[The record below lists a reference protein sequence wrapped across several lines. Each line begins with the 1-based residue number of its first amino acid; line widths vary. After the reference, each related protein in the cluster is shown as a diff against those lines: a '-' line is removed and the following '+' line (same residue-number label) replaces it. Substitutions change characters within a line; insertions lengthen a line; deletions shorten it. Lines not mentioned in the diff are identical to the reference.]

1 MQTRFG
7 IGFLLSVACA
17 ACAANVPPSP
27 APVTAAAP
35 VAPPPPKAAEPPI
48 APLAYDVNP
57 GGMWPP
63 EQIQTQA
70 EQLKKLG
77 LAIDP
82 ALLADPMSPVLG
94 AVLSLNGCSASFV
107 SPDGLVATN
116 HHCAVRAL
124 EYNSQPEKNL
134 LEDGFLA
141 ASRAEERSAGPSA
154 RALLTLAIKDV
165 TLEVR
170 GALSKAKDDL
180 SREAAYETQQK
191 ELVQRCEQARPNTRC
206 QLVSFYDGL
215 KYALFERLE
224 LRDVRIVY
232 APPDGVGNYGG
243 EVDNWRWPRHAGDVA
258 FFRTYVDKSG
268 RPAAYSPENQPYR
281 PAQFLKIAT
290 TALRPHDLVLV
301 TGFPGRTARLK
312 TRHEVEDTIGWFYP
326 RRLKQFE
333 DYLAVFEQLG
343 ASDPVAKIKAN
354 SWVRG
359 FNNYRTKHR
368 GELEGMQRA
377 GLIEKKKAEE
387 QALEHAISQNPELA
401 SKYGGVVESLNAA
414 FAEYE
419 KTREADLEVEG
430 ELGMPRLLSAANR
443 IVRMAEE
450 RARPDAERD
459 PEYQQ
464 RNWTTLSDELASI
477 DKSYYQPLDEAV
489 LRLALE
495 RAARVSPA
503 ERSAALALIVGKDS
517 SSAAVAKAVAR
528 LYQGTRL
535 ADSKQRSE
543 LFEKATPAQLKAHA
557 DPLIHLAVQLRPLLK
572 AAETHRKK
580 LVGKLLEQ
588 KPRYLEA
595 LLSVLGPNVPPD
607 ANGTLRISYGVVR
620 EPDAHDSATATA
632 ASVTPAAPEWS
643 AFTTL
648 SGVVAKNRGTAP
660 FAAPARLLEAAQ
672 KKQFGRYAVPALGD
686 VPVDFL
692 SDANISNGNSGSAT
706 LNARGELVG
715 LAFDGT
721 YESVA
726 ADWAV
731 LPNTRSIHVDIRYVL
746 WLLSQVEHANAL
758 LAELGVPR

>member
-1 MQTRFG
+1 
-7 IGFLLSVACA
+7 V
-17 ACAANVPPSP
+17 
-27 APVTAAAP
+27 
-35 VAPPPPKAAEPPI
+35 AEPPI
-48 APLAYDVNP
+48 APLAYEVNP

-70 EQLKKLG
+70 EQLKRLG
-77 LAIDP
+77 LEVNP

-107 SPDGLVATN
+107 SPDGLIATN

-134 LEDGFLA
+134 IEEGFLA
-141 ASRAEERSAGPSA
+141 ASRNDERSAGPSA

-170 GALSKAKDDL
+170 AALSKAKDDL
-180 SREAAYETQQK
+180 AREAAYEAQQK
-191 ELVQRCEQARPNTRC
+191 EMVQRCEQARPNTRC

-243 EVDNWRWPRHAGDVA
+243 EIDNWRWPRHSGDVA
-258 FFRTYVDKSG
+258 FFRAYVDKSG
-268 RPAAYSPENQPYR
+268 KPAAYAAENQPYR
-281 PAQFLKIAT
+281 PAHFLKVAT
-290 TALRPHDLVLV
+290 TPLRPHDLVLV

-312 TRHEVEDTIGWFYP
+312 TRHEVADTVNFLYP
-326 RRLKQFE
+326 RRLKQFDE
-333 DYLAVFEQLG
+333 YLAVFEQLG

-354 SWVRG
+354 TWVRG
-359 FNNYRTKHR
+359 FSNYRTKHQ
-368 GELEGMQRA
+368 GELEGMKQA
-377 GLIEKKKAEE
+377 SLLEKKQAEE
-387 QALEHAISQNPELA
+387 QSLERAIQQNPELVK
-401 SKYGGVVESLNAA
+401 KYGNVLESLNGA
-414 FAEYE
+414 FAEYQ
-419 KTREADLEVEG
+419 KTREADLELES
-430 ELGMPRLLSAANR
+430 EISMPRLVSAANR

-459 PEYQQ
+459 PDYQQ
-464 RNWTTLSDELASI
+464 RNWTTLSDELSAL
-477 DKSYYQPLDEAV
+477 DKLYYQPLDEAV

-495 RAARVSPA
+495 RSARVSAA
-503 ERSAALALIVGKDS
+503 ERTPAVALIAGKNPNDD
-517 SSAAVAKAVAR
+517 AIEKAVAR

-535 ADSKQRSE
+535 ADPKVRME
-543 LFEKATPAQLKAHA
+543 LFEQATPAQLKANQ
-557 DPLIHLAVQLRPLLK
+557 DPLIRLAVQLRPLLK
-572 AAETHRKK
+572 AAETRRKK
-580 LVGKLLEQ
+580 LVGKLLEL
-588 KPRYLEA
+588 KPRYMEA

-607 ANGTLRISYGVVR
+607 ANGTLRISFGVVR
-620 EPDAHDSATATA
+620 EPA
-632 ASVTPAAPEWS
+632 ANSSDNTPAPSKDAPHGPWS

-648 SGVVAKNRGTAP
+648 SGVVAKNRGTPPFMAP
-660 FAAPARLLEAAQ
+660 PRLLQAAQ
-672 KKQFGRYAVPALGD
+672 QKRFGRYAVPALGD

-706 LNARGELVG
+706 LNARGELAG

-726 ADWAV
+726 SDWTV

-746 WLLSQVEHANAL
+746 WLLSEVEHADAL